1 MKYIFLM
8 LLILCSSLSAK
19 RLNPE
24 SYYQVI
30 AAKILNAET
39 EVILSD
45 GSRADII
52 STSHAIEVDW
62 SNKWKEGISQSL
74 WYAFQ
79 TNKNAGLILIIK
91 DETDT
96 KEVIK
101 VNSLI
106 NHYDLPITLWT
117 IDQQNEELHQI
128 PLLQ

>member
-62 SNKWKEGISQSL
+62 SKKWTEGVSQSL

-79 TNKNAGLILIIK
+79 TNKKAGLILIIK